1 MSGSYCC
8 LAYLALPHPSPD
20 APPHPLLLP
29 TSMQEIKLLA
39 SMSGLQLDELYGEMD
54 LGVDLSHEEAYRMI
68 AVLKKL

>member
-1 MSGSYCC
+1 M
-8 LAYLALPHPSPD
+8 PPSPPS
-20 APPHPLLLP
+20 APAP
-29 TSMQEIKLLA
+29 QEIKLLA